1 MLSKKLN
8 VKEADGAKKID
19 VSLVPGAACREMA
32 LAMMAGKLKPG
43 RWAYNWRRGGA
54 IKRRTY
60 LAAALRH
67 IQADLDGEDLDK
79 EMTELLGRPVTHRGA
94 ALACLGIL
102 ADAAE
107 FGKIIDDRPSS
118 EYDRENCS
126 QPTQP
131 SISTPVAP
139 VVQSLREATELSRRY
154 WLDPLSP
161 GAREELDRDQDRL
174 DREWALAA
182 TQSVIE

>member
-1 MLSKKLN
+1 MSSEKLN

-126 QPTQP
+126 RPTQP
-131 SISTPVAP
+131 SASIPAAPVA
-139 VVQSLREATELSRRY
+139 QSFREATALSRQC
-154 WLDPLSP
+154 WSHPLT
-161 GAREELDRDQDRL
+161 ADALAEVDRCRDQL
-174 DREWALAA
+174 DREWVAGAMRLDL
-182 TQSVIE
+182 E